1 MALATRPQL
10 SAIGPLA
17 PGIIGELGTPYAFV
31 GLLTTIPVLCMGIF
45 APVGPGIVHMLG
57 VRAGIAASVGLLL
70 LFAILRPF
78 APTEASLLILTFGIG
93 VGTALA
99 GPMLPMFVRGRL
111 SVRMVAGTAAYAS
124 GTIIGAAIAS
134 AIAVPLETA
143 LGGWRASLL
152 AISLACLPA
161 LVLWI
166 VLVRNSPVGLRR
178 ASSAARKA
186 DHGSSSRVMSRLPV
200 HRPIAWVIG
209 VLFGMQSW
217 LYYGTSAWL
226 PSVYIERGWDPSAA
240 GFLLTIMSV
249 GSLSGIVL
257 VPWLSRRGAS
267 RRLLL
272 ASAAC
277 ASATALL
284 GVALVPDPALL
295 WTLLLGAG
303 IGVTFTLVL
312 TLPTDISHDSRE
324 TGGAAAL
331 MFLIGYLMA
340 SLAPFVLGAA
350 RDATG
355 DFVASLW
362 LLVAIAVVMIPMAW
376 SLSPRRLRP
385 LRPAAPAG

>member
-1 MALATRPQL
+1 VRLGVTVAPAKAGLLARIDVLVHREILALLAPSVNGSGDGDSRPSGILDHLQTEHHPTSPPTAGALPLVALLIVALATRPQL

-17 PGIIGELGTPYAFV
+17 PGIIRELGTPYAFV

-78 APTEASLLILTFGIG
+78 APAEASLLILTFGIG

-161 LVLWI
+161 LILWI
-166 VLVRNSPVGLRR
+166 VLVRKSPVGLRR

-186 DHGSSSRVMSRLPV
+186 DHGSTSRVMSRLPIQ
-200 HRPIAWVIG
+200 RPIAWVIG
-209 VLFGMQSW
+209 SM
-217 LYYGTSAWL
+217 
-226 PSVYIERGWDPSAA
+226 
-240 GFLLTIMSV
+240 
-249 GSLSGIVL
+249 
-257 VPWLSRRGAS
+257 
-267 RRLLL
+267 
-272 ASAAC
+272 
-277 ASATALL
+277 
-284 GVALVPDPALL
+284 
-295 WTLLLGAG
+295 
-303 IGVTFTLVL
+303 
-312 TLPTDISHDSRE
+312 
-324 TGGAAAL
+324 
-331 MFLIGYLMA
+331 
-340 SLAPFVLGAA
+340 
-350 RDATG
+350 
-355 DFVASLW
+355 
-362 LLVAIAVVMIPMAW
+362 
-376 SLSPRRLRP
+376 
-385 LRPAAPAG
+385 